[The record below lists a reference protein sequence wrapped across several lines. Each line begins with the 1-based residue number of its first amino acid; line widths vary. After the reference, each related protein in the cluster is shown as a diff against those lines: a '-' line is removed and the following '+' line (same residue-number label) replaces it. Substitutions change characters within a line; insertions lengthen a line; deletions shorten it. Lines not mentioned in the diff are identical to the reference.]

1 MSIKRILVNTI
12 DTDLEYEVIGIDL
25 AKNCVSAILL
35 TTDGEIFGIDRLD
48 YQELEKSAQELS
60 PTIFAMEPCTEMNYM
75 VQKLEDWGH
84 HCIVISGK
92 NVKDYVESH
101 FSNQKTDLNDAQA
114 LAFLTKDT
122 QLRTVKAKDPEQLK
136 YASLTTLREQYVK
149 QYRQTMMSLKGICQ
163 VWGLSISKGI
173 SGKARLKDMIENH
186 AAFPAE
192 LRTAL
197 VGMVAHAQAVQKDLK
212 SVTKILEELAK
223 KDKACQLIQTVPG
236 LGTICSCRL
245 RATVGDIQRFKHPK
259 DFPAYYGLVPRS
271 MATGHNEKKGKITH
285 RGDKTMR
292 SLMVQGA
299 GIVINQATKGNLH
312 SKQLTK
318 WILKKQKEKMP
329 WGKLVCAVAAKLLR
343 IVRAILISGKPY
355 NPKIAGVA
363 KCSLPKAS

>member
-149 QYRQTMMSLKGICQ
+149 QYRQTMVSLKGICQ
-163 VWGLSISKGI
+163 VWGLSISKG
-173 SGKARLKDMIENH
+173 
-186 AAFPAE
+186 
-192 LRTAL
+192 
-197 VGMVAHAQAVQKDLK
+197 
-212 SVTKILEELAK
+212 
-223 KDKACQLIQTVPG
+223 
-236 LGTICSCRL
+236 
-245 RATVGDIQRFKHPK
+245 
-259 DFPAYYGLVPRS
+259 
-271 MATGHNEKKGKITH
+271 
-285 RGDKTMR
+285 
-292 SLMVQGA
+292 
-299 GIVINQATKGNLH
+299 
-312 SKQLTK
+312 
-318 WILKKQKEKMP
+318 
-329 WGKLVCAVAAKLLR
+329 
-343 IVRAILISGKPY
+343 
-355 NPKIAGVA
+355 
-363 KCSLPKAS
+363 